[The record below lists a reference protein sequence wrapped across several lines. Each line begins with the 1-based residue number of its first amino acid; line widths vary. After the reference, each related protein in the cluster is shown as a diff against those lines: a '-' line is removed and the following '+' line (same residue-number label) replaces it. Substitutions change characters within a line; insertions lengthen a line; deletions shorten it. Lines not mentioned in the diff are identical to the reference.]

1 MSNMF
6 WESVKMATNALVS
19 NKLRSILT
27 MLGIIIGVGAVIA
40 MVSIG
45 MGVRDKVETS
55 IASLGSNLIMVSPGA
70 ASSSGVRQAAGTNTT
85 LTLKDSQAISREVSG
100 VGAVAPSVGKQYQL
114 VAGNMN
120 WTTSVQGTTPEY
132 MEVRNLS
139 VQSGSFITNSDV
151 DSRSRVAVI
160 GATVATNLFSNI
172 DPVGQSVRINNAPFK
187 VIGVLDSK
195 GQSAGGQDQ
204 DDIVII
210 PLTTAQ
216 ERLMGITYVQTIS
229 VQAASADTVDQVQDG
244 ITSVLRS
251 RHRITGDKADD
262 FTVRNLASVMATAQ
276 ETTTSITMLLGSI
289 AAISLLVGGIGIMNI
304 MLVSVTERTREIGI
318 RKALGAKYSNI
329 LMQFLIEAVVIGVI
343 GGLIGIALGI
353 GVSYTISS
361 IAGWKTVI
369 TALPII
375 VSFGFSVGIGLF
387 FGLYPARK
395 AALLNPIDAL
405 RYE

>member
-1 MSNMF
+1 MF
-6 WESVKMATNALVS
+6 SESVRIAVTSLFA

-45 MGVRDKVETS
+45 MGVREKVQSS

-70 ASSSGVRQAAGTNTT
+70 SSSSGVRQAAGTNIT
-85 LTLKDSQAISREVSG
+85 LTLKDAQAIAREVPG
-100 VGAVAPSVGKQYQL
+100 VKYVAPSVGKQYQL
-114 VAGNMN
+114 VAGNQN
-120 WTTSVQGTTPEY
+120 WTSSVQGTTPEY
-132 MEVRNLS
+132 LDVRNLA
-139 VQSGSFITNSDV
+139 VASGSFISNEDV
-151 DSRSRVAVI
+151 EARNRVAVI
-160 GATVATNLFSNI
+160 GATVATNLFGNTN
-172 DPVGQSVRINNAPFK
+172 PVGQNVRINNAPYK
-187 VIGVLDSK
+187 VIGVLESK

-204 DDIVII
+204 DDTVIV

-216 ERLMGITYVQTIS
+216 ERLLGITYLQTIS
-229 VQAASADTVDQVQDG
+229 VQAASPEVVNQVQED
-244 ITSVLRS
+244 ITTTLRKL
-251 RHRITGDKADD
+251 HKITADKPDD
-262 FTVRNLASVMATAQ
+262 FTVRNLASVMAAAE
-276 ETTTSITMLLGSI
+276 ETTNTITMLLGSI

-318 RKALGAKYSNI
+318 RKALGAKYMNI

-343 GGLIGIALGI
+343 GGAIGVAIGIG
-353 GVSYTISS
+353 GSFVISK
-361 IAGWKTVI
+361 IAGWNTVI

-375 VSFGFSVGIGLF
+375 VSFGFSVAVGLF

-395 AALLNPIDAL
+395 AALLDPIEAL

>member
-1 MSNMF
+1 MF
-6 WESVKMATNALVS
+6 WESVKIALDALVS

-45 MGVRDKVETS
+45 MGVRDKVSNS
-55 IASLGSNLIMVSPGA
+55 IASLGSNLIIVTPGA
-70 ASSSGVRQAAGTNTT
+70 ASSSGVRQAAGTNIT
-85 LTLKDSQAISREVSG
+85 LTLKDAQAMAREVNG
-100 VGAVAPSVGKQYQL
+100 IGAVAPSVSKQYQL

-120 WTTSVQGTTPEY
+120 WNSSVQGTTPEY

-139 VQSGSFITNSDV
+139 VQAGSFITDDDV
-151 DSRSRVAVI
+151 ETRNRVAVI
-160 GATVATNLFSNI
+160 GATVASNLFDNTNPI
-172 DPVGQSVRINNAPFK
+172 GQSIRINNAPFTI
-187 VIGVLDSK
+187 IGVLESK

-204 DDIVII
+204 DDTVII

-216 ERLMGITYVQTIS
+216 ERMMGITYVQTIS
-229 VQAASADTVDQVQDG
+229 VQAANSEVVDQVQEG
-244 ITSVLRS
+244 ITSLLRA
-251 RHRITGDKADD
+251 RHDITADKTDD

-276 ETTTSITMLLGSI
+276 ETTGTITMLLGSI

-304 MLVSVTERTREIGI
+304 MMVSVTERTREIGI
-318 RKALGAKYSNI
+318 RKALGARYANI

-343 GGLIGIALGI
+343 GGAIGIVFGI
-353 GVSYTISS
+353 GTSYAISS
-361 IAGWKTVI
+361 IAGWNTVI
-369 TALPII
+369 TATPIL